1 MVGAFF
7 LFSNFKEMKA
17 IRFFMVLLSA
27 TLLCGCNSDDDNNN
41 SVQNV
46 PQGLIGTW
54 GGSKTISST
63 GSERSLIVTFKTDMT
78 GDLTYESSSYYRYAA
93 FNYTVSGNT
102 INCYGVMVGED
113 GNVDDNWSMTFEYYE
128 TYILPIGA
136 YSGIT
141 LYPAWNGS
149 GAYDDNTASG
159 GGTSG
164 GSSSGSGN
172 NSSYHVSFTND
183 WASIYSKGTY
193 THQIFM
199 LFGVSKGTYALGY
212 NSFGVAVRAKDG
224 TIINSSAKT
233 RKINGVSMTCFE
245 EPLYSGDKDYDWG
258 ELLFVESKNKTIQLE
273 YIPYFYDN
281 NARDYVYLS
290 TQTYTYTPKEV
301 TNM

>member
-113 GNVDDNWSMTFEYYE
+113 GNVNENWSMTFEYHENY
-128 TYILPIGA
+128 LRPLDA
-136 YSGIT
+136 YTDIT
-141 LYPAWNGS
+141 LYKAGYESGTGVGS
-149 GAYDDNTASG
+149 NSEYEEKLSG
-159 GGTSG
+159 TTWKSLEAHGGSVTFFSDHTLYFQDVSNYYTSG
-164 GSSSGSGN
+164 EWSLVGN
-172 NSSYHVSFTND
+172 
-183 WASIYSKGTY
+183 
-193 THQIFM
+193 
-199 LFGVSKGTYALGY
+199 
-212 NSFGVAVRAKDG
+212 
-224 TIINSSAKT
+224 
-233 RKINGVSMTCFE
+233 
-245 EPLYSGDKDYDWG
+245 
-258 ELLFVESKNKTIQLE
+258 QLE
-273 YIPYFYDN
+273 MMPDN
-281 NARDYVYLS
+281 FSSNWEMTMAIYKYYPLASATIVELTNNELQLKDS
-290 TQTYTYTPKEV
+290 TEKIYKYTKK
-301 TNM
+301 